1 MKKLVLTGL
10 STCLLLI
17 AFSGLA
23 HAGEVTL
30 KWGNWDDFTDVN
42 PGNELKESFRER
54 MVKDFG
60 RVFSKFAKKL
70 PDGYQLDVMVND
82 VDLAGDVR
90 PNMSSVAQIRLMT
103 TIYWPRMKF
112 HYELRNDK
120 NELIGSGDEQL
131 SDMGYLTNT
140 RVTLGGA
147 TSFEF
152 EEKMISDWFRKQTN
166 AGVFPSKDMKAV
178 AAK

>member
-1 MKKLVLTGL
+1 MKKLVLTAL
-10 STCLLLI
+10 STCLLLS

-23 HAGEVTL
+23 HAGDAKL
-30 KWGNWDDFTDVN
+30 KWGNLDNFTDVN

-70 PDGYQLDVMVND
+70 PDGYQLDVTVND

-120 NELIGSGDEQL
+120 NEMISSGDEQL

-140 RVTLGGA
+140 RMTLAGA

-152 EEKMISDWFRKQTN
+152 EEKMISDWFRRQAN
-166 AGVFPSKDMKAV
+166 AGIFPSKDAKAV

>member
-42 PGNELKESFRER
+42 PGNELKESLRER

-60 RVFSKFAKKL
+60 RVFSS
-70 PDGYQLDVMVND
+70 Q
-82 VDLAGDVR
+82 
-90 PNMSSVAQIRLMT
+90 SQ
-103 TIYWPRMKF
+103 
-112 HYELRNDK
+112 
-120 NELIGSGDEQL
+120 GSNL
-131 SDMGYLTNT
+131 LWRFICSPLTNN
-140 RVTLGGA
+140 G
-147 TSFEF
+147 
-152 EEKMISDWFRKQTN
+152 TN
-166 AGVFPSKDMKAV
+166 PRLDHAHLVYKDLPFPQQAS
-178 AAK
+178 